1 MTPQELKVW
10 ELTDEIL
17 EIVYHQDDFTT
28 SDLQGAVQAVITKA
42 ILYKTEE
49 VS

>member
-28 SDLQGAVQAVITKA
+28 SDLQGAVQAVIIKA
-42 ILYKTEE
+42 VLYKTEE